1 MNWNE
6 FRTDYVKRHGT
17 TSIQELSNNYGKYK
31 KSATRKY
38 KIQQSEKVMKNKN
51 SPTRGWAAMSPQ
63 RGTERHLLKEKC
75 GNKAFLIPDEEKF
88 PVMPA
93 LRVSDDCEYSC
104 QGINSA
110 IVRACQYNYLDVAEK
125 AQKLGEQHCAFR
137 KKSPC
142 RVKGK
147 APGPPM

>member
-6 FRTDYVKRHGT
+6 FRTDYVKRYGT
-17 TSIQELSNNYGKYK
+17 TSIQELSDNYAKYK
-31 KSATRKY
+31 KSTRKY
-38 KIQQSEKVMKNKN
+38 KQLEKR
-51 SPTRGWAAMSPQ
+51 SPTRGWAAMSPH

-75 GNKAFLIPDEEKF
+75 GNKAFLMPEDEKF

-93 LRVSDDCEYSC
+93 LRVSDNCEYNC

-125 AQKLGEQHCAFR
+125 AQKLGETHCAFR